1 MSATSPA
8 TALGPLLIS
17 VEQLEQRLSDAFRLA
32 VPKLEIARGETLAIV
47 GPTGSGKSTLLKLL
61 AGLAAPTQGTIT
73 FDGRS
78 MHDSAS
84 LHSAARES
92 LRHRISWMPQNPLM
106 QRGTVRYN
114 VEYGLRLRGGRDR
127 TTETARV
134 DAMLGRLELMK
145 LAGQSAR
152 TLSGGQ
158 TQLTALARALVV
170 EPELLLLDEPTA
182 NLDPART
189 ALVESALRSFASKR
203 KPTIVWATHNLFQ
216 ARRTADRVCL
226 LLDGAPVELAPTED
240 FFERPRH
247 ARTADFVAGKMIY

>member
-1 MSATSPA
+1 MSESP
-8 TALGPLLIS
+8 LVH
-17 VEQLEQRLSDAFRLA
+17 VERLEQRLSEAFRLA

-61 AGLAAPTQGTIT
+61 AGLATPSKGSIT
-73 FDGRS
+73 FDGRPI
-78 MHDSAS
+78 DD
-84 LHSAARES
+84 SAARES

-114 VEYGLRLRGGRDR
+114 VEYGLRIREVGDR
-127 TTETARV
+127 TTQAARV
-134 DAMLGRLELMK
+134 NAILGRLELIK

-189 ALVESALRSFASKR
+189 ALVESALRSFANKR

-226 LLDGAPVELAPTED
+226 LLDGAPVELAATED
-240 FFERPRH
+240 FFERPRNP
-247 ARTADFVAGKMIY
+247 RTADFIAGKMIY